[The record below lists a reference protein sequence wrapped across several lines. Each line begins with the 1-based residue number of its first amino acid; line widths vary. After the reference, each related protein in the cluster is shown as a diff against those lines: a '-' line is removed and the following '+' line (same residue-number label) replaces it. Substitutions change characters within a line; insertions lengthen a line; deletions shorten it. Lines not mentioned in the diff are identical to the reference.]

1 MKTEIV
7 YILDRSASMGSNWN
21 ESMGSLKAF
30 IEEQQKDE
38 TPCKF
43 TLVGFDDQYDIFID
57 AKDLQDVDAD
67 NLPDFRPRGMTAL
80 YDSIGK
86 TVNLIK
92 ARIKNTPVLE
102 RPDKVL
108 FVITTDGMENASQEY
123 TKKTVKD
130 MITKQESKYSWEFI
144 YIGAGIDVMQDAMS
158 LGMKGGNSYSTMDKS
173 SKSFGSMHSYSTN
186 LVAAHRSG
194 VVTDDVAEQIKNEA

>member
-7 YILDRSASMGSNWN
+7 YILDRSMSMSGNWK

-57 AKDLQDVDAD
+57 AKNLQEVDAD
-67 NLPDFRPRGMTAL
+67 NLPAFKPRGMTAL

-86 TVNLIK
+86 TVNLVK
-92 ARIKNTPVLE
+92 TRIKNTPVLE

-108 FVITTDGMENASQEY
+108 FVITTDGEENSSQEHNKN
-123 TKKTVKD
+123 TIKD

-144 YIGAGIDVMQDAMS
+144 YIGAGIDVMQESIS
-158 LGMKGGNSYSTMDKS
+158 LGMKSINSMSTLDKS
-173 SKSFGSMHSYSTN
+173 RKSFDDMTLYASSTIAN
-186 LVAAHRSG
+186 YRS
-194 VVTDDVAEQIKNEA
+194 NN